1 MPKTLCL
8 LCLSRPITGNERHPM
23 SDVSSVAGCIS
34 AQSPLRRTIA
44 PFNEPSSI
52 YWWAGNNQ
60 EGCHFDIST
69 QNIIIGKLQ
78 AMLQQKGLAEVKALN
93 NDSSFSRA
101 AHAFVPRQRQP

>member
-1 MPKTLCL
+1 MDNPPLVLKVASNGLWRQHSRMCEH
-8 LCLSRPITGNERHPM
+8 LSTVH
-23 SDVSSVAGCIS
+23 
-34 AQSPLRRTIA
+34 RTIA

-78 AMLQQKGLAEVKALN
+78 AMLQQKGLAEVSVLHSG
-93 NDSSFSRA
+93 SSFSCC
-101 AHAFVPRQRQP
+101 AHALVPC